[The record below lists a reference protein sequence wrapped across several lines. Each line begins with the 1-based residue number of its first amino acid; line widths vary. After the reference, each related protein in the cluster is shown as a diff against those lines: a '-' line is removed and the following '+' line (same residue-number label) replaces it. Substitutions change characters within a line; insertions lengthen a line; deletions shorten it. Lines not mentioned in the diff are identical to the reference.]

1 MSSLSYGV
9 CEQLAIWVG
18 TKNIL
23 SSPGTGVT
31 FPFTFNITIPISSPI
46 PSPSHERS
54 SLSWVYGWRVAHD
67 TILSSPGTGGTF
79 PFPFPIPIPIPFPVP
94 SSVPSQV
101 PVQVTRFS
109 KSPQQLLEVAVQA
122 AHKNIAV
129 LVVSLTQDGTTRPM
143 VRKLS
148 AYSPLI
154 TVSLVPQKRILR
166 KKKILR
172 KDPRKNMEKIRTV
185 RGCHSSN
192 FESILLTS
200 LQVTNDT
207 DKTFRSRPLYIYRK

>member
-23 SSPGTGVT
+23 SSPGTWVT

-54 SLSWVYGWRVAHD
+54 SLSWVYGWRVTHD
-67 TILSSPGTGGTF
+67 TMI
-79 PFPFPIPIPIPFPVP
+79 
-94 SSVPSQV
+94 PSQV

-166 KKKILR
+166 KKKISTQKR
-172 KDPRKNMEKIRTV
+172 SKKEHGKDQDSQ
-185 RGCHSSN
+185 G
-192 FESILLTS
+192 L
-200 LQVTNDT
+200 
-207 DKTFRSRPLYIYRK
+207 PLK